1 MTVLK
6 CFAVLAVSGS
16 ARTTKRRYV
25 SRSGFCITDSRKS
38 LFWTFWTRPVGA
50 PVPLEGK
57 EQKMKRAGFPEP
69 LQRITPCS
77 QSSGAQRTF
86 AA

>member
-1 MTVLK
+1 M
-6 CFAVLAVSGS
+6 A
-16 ARTTKRRYV
+16 
-25 SRSGFCITDSRKS
+25 DSRKS
-38 LFWTFWTRPVGA
+38 MFGDILDRDRPTRQCRS
-50 PVPLEGK
+50 EGGV

-77 QSSGAQRTF
+77 QSSGARQAF